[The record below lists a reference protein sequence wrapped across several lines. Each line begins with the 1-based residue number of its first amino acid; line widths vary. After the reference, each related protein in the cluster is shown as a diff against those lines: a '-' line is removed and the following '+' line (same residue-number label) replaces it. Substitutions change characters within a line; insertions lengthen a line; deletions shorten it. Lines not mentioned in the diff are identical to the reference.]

1 MNKKREKKECGMITV
16 ETVLSLFPFMLLILG
31 LISFINIFM
40 VHNKIQYAMFQTGSE
55 LAAYTYLY
63 HAFGVRDADLESQQ
77 DIQNETTELRQTI
90 DDTAVFLEKF
100 DSLEGSVSSFGSGG
114 LGEIDAE
121 LENIMQQGGDTL
133 TAAKQALNSGA
144 VLVSD
149 PQDLMRNLIFFGFG
163 QAKDG
168 LKSLLI
174 SQAAS
179 QMIPNYLEST
189 FSPTNP
195 QTADEYLEHMGV
207 VGGVDG
213 LDFSRSQIFS
223 DENCSMIDIVVEYKL
238 EIFWFKL
245 FLEDPTITVVQRCA
259 VPAWLDGDREYYM
272 KDN

>member
-1 MNKKREKKECGMITV
+1 MNKKRDKKECGMITV

-63 HAFGVRDADLESQQ
+63 HAFGVRDADLELRD

-90 DDTAVFLEKF
+90 DDTTAFLDQF
-100 DSLEGSVSSFGSGG
+100 DSLEGSVSSLGSGG
-114 LGEIDAE
+114 WGEIDTE
-121 LENIMQQGGDTL
+121 LETIMQQGEDTVD
-133 TAAKQALNSGA
+133 AAKKAIDSG
-144 VLVSD
+144 VTLVSD
-149 PQDLMRNLIFFGFG
+149 PQDLMRNLVYFGIG
-163 QAKDG
+163 KAENE

-174 SQAAS
+174 SQVAS
-179 QMIPNYLEST
+179 GMIPNYLEST

-213 LDFSRSQIFS
+213 LDFSKSEIFS